1 MDSKV
6 LYTSNIDINQTIT
19 KPINKNENNKNEN
32 NKNLNTKNLNT
43 KQSLLM
49 NTLNKFY
56 KNEKN
61 IEIISNVLQGTTKLS
76 LRIIDWFVTNYS
88 KKNNIVYNIKRLKN
102 DKEVIEQ
109 FIVHLNYKNQ
119 LKAYSKKQFDPFC
132 RRNRIQYDLNDDK
145 FLITTV
151 GQLNFFR
158 WAIDNNVIDYLKEYI
173 EDIENDM
180 NENIKKHYKSKTKTK
195 KYSKGIIKTER
206 KKRRELSTS
215 ATKTL
220 NKHKFNVV
228 LDFN

>member
-1 MDSKV
+1 M
-6 LYTSNIDINQTIT
+6 
-19 KPINKNENNKNEN
+19 
-32 NKNLNTKNLNT
+32 
-43 KQSLLM
+43 LL
-49 NTLNKFY
+49 
-56 KNEKN
+56 
-61 IEIISNVLQGTTKLS
+61 IIL
-76 LRIIDWFVTNYS
+76 
-88 KKNNIVYNIKRLKN
+88 KKKNIVYNITRKKKGN
-102 DKEVIEQ
+102 EVIEQ

-132 RRNRIQYDLNDDK
+132 RRNRIQFDLNNDK

-158 WAIDNNVIDYLKEYI
+158 WAIDTNVIDYIKQNI
-173 EDIENDM
+173 EDIELDM
-180 NENIKKHYKSKTKTK
+180 NDNIKKHYKSKTKVK
-195 KYSKGIIKTER
+195 NNSKGVIKTER

>member
-6 LYTSNIDINQTIT
+6 SNIINMDTG
-19 KPINKNENNKNEN
+19 KNINNISNKTHDNLF
-32 NKNLNTKNLNT
+32 NKNLNN

-49 NTLNKFY
+49 NTLNNFY
-56 KNEKN
+56 KQDKN
-61 IEIISNVLQGTTKLS
+61 IEIISSILQGNTKLS

-88 KKNNIVYNIKRLKN
+88 KKNNIVYNVTRNK
-102 DKEVIEQ
+102 KETEVVEQ
-109 FIVHLNYKNQ
+109 FIVHLKYKNQ

-132 RRNRIQYDLNDDK
+132 RRNRIQFDLNNDK

-158 WAIDNNVIDYLKEYI
+158 WAIDNNVIDYIKQNI
-173 EDIENDM
+173 EDIELDM
-180 NENIKKHYKSKTKTK
+180 NDNIKKHYKSKTKIK
-195 KYSKGIIKTER
+195 KNSKGVIKTER

>member
-6 LYTSNIDINQTIT
+6 LNIINIDVNKSITNSIT
-19 KPINKNENNKNEN
+19 KIQDNSVN
-32 NKNLNTKNLNT
+32 KNLNT

-49 NTLNKFY
+49 NTLTKFY
-56 KNEKN
+56 KQDQN
-61 IEIISNVLQGTTKLS
+61 IEIISSVLQGNTKLS

-88 KKNNIVYNIKRLKN
+88 KKNNIVYNITRNKKE
-102 DKEVIEQ
+102 KEVIEQ

-132 RRNRIQYDLNDDK
+132 RRNRIQFDLNDK

-158 WAIDNNVIDYLKEYI
+158 WAIDNDVIDYIKQNI
-173 EDIENDM
+173 EEIELDM
-180 NENIKKHYKSKTKTK
+180 NDNIKKHYKSKTKIK
-195 KYSKGIIKTER
+195 KNTNGVIKTER